1 MAGVIS
7 DNIFGKC
14 SVAASTDLDRC
25 GAVTLCNISPT
36 TDDELASIYKD
47 GSSRWRIIGALL
59 EADFTGK
66 ACQAE
71 QFGMFDWIMANKRE
85 LGTKKLNPTQIN
97 SGLSEVMPFIKM
109 LRKHPIN
116 NTWWTVSSG
125 DGAGGTVDGQA
136 YDWTGIVTSQT
147 GIPADVRWFPP
158 RNRVFITGK
167 SVGGTATRTAWKTVT
182 ATEIGSNQVRLYLL
196 SENTASNL
204 DASKLTDPII
214 GYLTRGTP
222 NVNDHEKYCAQIPG
236 LNTNQLTPFW
246 WESVRWSTCDDE
258 LYQKYV
264 KAIRDNNPLFKM
276 FGDVEAVELNRQIM
290 ADFQRRHA
298 ESFFYNKALPNQTL
312 TDYDQL
318 EQITVHSDDA
328 EGNYLYL
335 PFEGRCVGRR
345 ANAVGIYEQHAE
357 CGMVRDLQ
365 GQILNLPELFRGLYK
380 IMRVR
385 KANGIAQGMSDGLPV
400 IEIFTDSFFA
410 VQFAQ
415 GILRYYK
422 DKSEGLLSL
431 NMDISSKKNAGP
443 MGFFYTRFVLDYP
456 NVELRVV
463 THPFF
468 DDQVDAAKKADASLE
483 STGRVLWVFDWTSNY
498 QGIISSNSVTNRSG
512 DVGRLAEVSNEFMC
526 VMKVPRK
533 SQKLNSLAYANIAEC
548 PQSSLLIENFSSDV
562 PEHAGI
568 SGDEF
573 DYYGEYGG

>member
-71 QFGMFDWIMANKRE
+71 QYGMFDWIMANKRE
-85 LGTKKLNPTQIN
+85 LGTKKIAFNSIN
-97 SGLSEVMPFIKM
+97 SGLAEVMPFIKM

-116 NTWWTVSSG
+116 NEYWNVASG
-125 DGAGGTVDGQA
+125 NGAGGTVDGQS

-147 GIPADVRWFPP
+147 GIPADARWFPP
-158 RNRVFITGK
+158 RIRVFINAK
-167 SVGGTATRTAWKTVT
+167 SAGGTATRTAWKVVT
-182 ATEIGSNQVRLYLL
+182 ATEIGSNQIRLYLKD
-196 SENTASNL
+196 ENTASSL
-204 DASKLTDPII
+204 DPSKLSDPVT

-222 NVNDHEKYCAQIPG
+222 NVNDYENYCAQIPG
-236 LNTNQLTPFW
+236 LNTNQLTPYW
-246 WESVRWSTCDDE
+246 WESVRWTTCDDE

-264 KAIRDNNPLFKM
+264 SAIRDNNPLFKM
-276 FGDVEAVELNRQIM
+276 FGDVESVELNRQIM

-298 ESFFYNKALPNQTL
+298 WSFFFNKPLPHQTL
-312 TDYDQL
+312 TDYDNL
-318 EQITVHSDDA
+318 EQITVQSDDA
-328 EGNYLYL
+328 AGNYLYL
-335 PFEGRCVGRR
+335 PFEGRCIGRR
-345 ANAVGIYEQHAE
+345 ANATGIYEQHAE
-357 CGMVRDLQ
+357 CGMVKDLQ
-365 GQILNLPELFRGLYK
+365 GQILNLQELFNGLYK

-385 KANGIAQGMSDGLPV
+385 KANGIAQGMSEGRPV
-400 IEIFTDSFFA
+400 IEIFTDSFYA

-415 GILRYYK
+415 GMLRYFK
-422 DKSEGLLSL
+422 DKSEGLLRL
-431 NMDISSKKNAGP
+431 NMDISSKVNAGP
-443 MGFFYTRFVLDYP
+443 MGFFYTRFALDYP

-468 DDQVDAAKKADASLE
+468 DDLVDAAKKASASLE

-498 QGIISSNSVTNRSG
+498 QAILGSNSVTNRSG
-512 DVGRLAEVSNEFMC
+512 DAQRLAEVSNNFMC
-526 VMKVPRK
+526 TMKVPRK
-533 SQKLNSLAYANIAEC
+533 SQKMNSMAYSNIAEC
-548 PQSSLLIENFSSDV
+548 PQASLLLENFSSDV

-568 SGDEF
+568 SGSGV
-573 DYYGEYGG
+573 DYYGDYVG